1 MYDARDE
8 FDDESFGPLHPKWD
22 EWLRKNPEGYF
33 PLRPRH
39 DAEEVTLV
47 IAEGSPRLERALAG
61 PTAETVQGVNTDP
74 PPRQPTPT

>member
-8 FDDESFGPLHPKWD
+8 FDDESFGPLHSKWD

-47 IAEGSPRLERALAG
+47 IAEGSDHLA
-61 PTAETVQGVNTDP
+61 
-74 PPRQPTPT
+74 